1 MTSPNNNHRIPA
13 NKARKS
19 VRKPQSFV
27 FVKSSIMVFSIAG
40 TLAGWVLFVSQET
53 QLQPTNEVVPVA
65 AQQVELQ
72 DSTPLDP
79 QQLTT
84 QTAVQAPQEPTLVDI
99 SQLRQVNADT
109 VQPEMQNV
117 AVTRT
122 RSSR

>member
-1 MTSPNNNHRIPA
+1 MTSPNNNRRIPA
-13 NKARKS
+13 NKARKA

-27 FVKSSIMVFSIAG
+27 FVKSSIMFFSIAG

-72 DSTPLDP
+72 DPTPLDP
-79 QQLTT
+79 QLTT
-84 QTAVQAPQEPTLVDI
+84 QAAVQALQEPTLVDI

>member
-1 MTSPNNNHRIPA
+1 MTSPNNNRRIPA
-13 NKARKS
+13 NKSRKS

-53 QLQPTNEVVPVA
+53 QLQPANEVAPVA

-72 DSTPLDP
+72 DPTPLDP
-79 QQLTT
+79 QLTT
-84 QTAVQAPQEPTLVDI
+84 QAAVQAPQEPTLVDI

>member
-1 MTSPNNNHRIPA
+1 MTSPNNNRRIPA

-27 FVKSSIMVFSIAG
+27 FVKSNIMVFSIAG

-53 QLQPTNEVVPVA
+53 QLQPANEVAPVA

-72 DSTPLDP
+72 DPTPLDP
-79 QQLTT
+79 QLTT
-84 QTAVQAPQEPTLVDI
+84 QAAVQAPQEPTLVDI